1 METNTADVLPP
12 ATVIVIDPSGH
23 RARVELT
30 PLPFKIGRQAD
41 NHLILRDSRASREH
55 ARIVSE
61 DGEYKV
67 QDCGSRHGVYVNGQR
82 VESQALH
89 NSDRIEFGF
98 PDSYQL
104 IFALE
109 GAELNRLIGQFGAHE
124 KSGPISGVSGAGA
137 SLAKLRAILDVAR
150 TLQTGLSLQDVLNSV
165 VDAALAVTG
174 AERGFLLLRKNGD
187 LETRVA
193 RNRQGATLPASD
205 LRVPRRVIK
214 HALEQRRDLFS
225 MNFDPQGTGEFHPGR
240 SVVDLELRSVISVP
254 LVRISQLRGDATNVL
269 STAEE
274 TAGMLYMDS
283 RLSAADLAGG
293 NRELLQTL
301 AIEASTILENARLL
315 EEERIK
321 QRIEE
326 ELSMAR
332 TIQQGLLPRSL
343 PAAGWFRACGS
354 SVASHQVGGD
364 YYDVIPA
371 GPHAWTMVVADVS
384 GKGVSSA
391 LLASLL
397 QGAFLAVSHSD
408 AALHKRLERINVFL
422 NERTAGEKYATVF
435 YGLLESTGRMHYVNA
450 GHCPALIVRQGGG
463 IEALAATAMPV
474 GLVESAEFATSET
487 RLASGDKIVIYT
499 DGVTEAQNLEGEFFG
514 RQKLRQVVTEHH
526 ADSCQGMHQA
536 ISSAVAAFTESA
548 PQADD
553 ITLVVIEFAEPQL

>member
-1 METNTADVLPP
+1 MDTTTAEFAPS
-12 ATVIVIDPSGH
+12 ASVIVVDPSGH
-23 RARVELT
+23 RSRVDLA

-41 NHLILRDSRASREH
+41 NDLILRDSRASREH
-55 ARIVSE
+55 ARIVRQ
-61 DGEYKV
+61 DGEYKIE
-67 QDCGSRHGVYVNGQR
+67 DAGSRHGVYVNGQR
-82 VESQALH
+82 VESHALR

-104 IFALE
+104 IFAMD
-109 GAELNRLIGQFGAHE
+109 GAELNRLIDQFGAHE
-124 KSGPISGVSGAGA
+124 KSGPVSGVPGAGA
-137 SLAKLRAILDVAR
+137 NLAKLRAILEVAR
-150 TLQTGLSLQDVLNSV
+150 SLQTGLSLQDVLNSV
-165 VDAALAVTG
+165 VDAALAITG
-174 AERGFLLLRKNGD
+174 AERGFLLLRAGGE

-214 HALEQRRDLFS
+214 RALEQRRDLLS
-225 MNFDPQGTGEFHPGR
+225 MNFDPQGTGEFRPER

-254 LVRISQLRGDATNVL
+254 LVRVSKVRGDATNVF

-274 TAGMLYMDS
+274 TAGVLYMDS
-283 RLSAADLAGG
+283 RLAAADLAGG

-326 ELSMAR
+326 ELDVAR
-332 TIQQGLLPRSL
+332 TIQQGLLPRRL
-343 PAAGWFRACGS
+343 PAEGWFRACGS

-371 GPHAWTMVVADVS
+371 GPNAWTAVVADVS

-397 QGAFLAVSHSD
+397 QGAFLAASHGD
-408 AALHKRLERINVFL
+408 TALDKRLERINEFL

-435 YGLLESTGRMHYVNA
+435 YCLLERGGLLHYVNA
-450 GHCPALIVRQGGG
+450 GHCPPLLVRQAGG
-463 IEALAATAMPV
+463 IESLAATGPPV
-474 GLVESAEFATSET
+474 GLIECAEFGVGQTT
-487 RLASGDKIVIYT
+487 LAAGDKIVVYS
-499 DGVTEAQNLEGEFFG
+499 DGVTEAQNLQAEFFG
-514 RQKLRQVVTEHH
+514 RQKLRQVVSEHH
-526 ADSCQGMHQA
+526 ADACQALHDAVQC
-536 ISSAVAAFTESA
+536 AVAAFTESA

-553 ITLVVIEFAEPQL
+553 ITLVVIEYRGD

>member
-1 METNTADVLPP
+1 MDTITAEIAPS
-12 ATVIVIDPSGH
+12 ASVIVIDPSGH
-23 RARVELT
+23 RSRVELA

-41 NHLILRDSRASREH
+41 NDLILRDSRASREH
-55 ARIVSE
+55 ARIVRKG
-61 DGEYKV
+61 GEYTV
-67 QDCGSRHGVYVNGQR
+67 EDAGSLHGVYVNGKR
-82 VESQALH
+82 VESHALR

-104 IFALE
+104 IFAVD

-124 KSGPISGVSGAGA
+124 KTGPMGSVPGAGA
-137 SLAKLRAILDVAR
+137 NLAKLRAILDVAR

-165 VDAALAVTG
+165 VDAALAITG

-193 RNRQGATLPASD
+193 RNRQGATLPESD

-214 HALEQRRDLFS
+214 RALEQRRDLLS
-225 MNFDPQGTGEFHPGR
+225 MNFDPQGTGEFQPER

-254 LVRISQLRGDATNVL
+254 LVRISQVRGDDTSVL
-269 STAEE
+269 SAAEE
-274 TAGMLYMDS
+274 TAGVLYMDS
-283 RLSAADLAGG
+283 RLATADLAGG

-326 ELSMAR
+326 ELGVAR

-343 PAAGWFRACGS
+343 PADGWFRVCGS

-364 YYDVIPA
+364 YYDVIPS
-371 GPHAWTMVVADVS
+371 GPHAWTAVVADVS

-391 LLASLL
+391 LLAALL
-397 QGAFLAVSHSD
+397 QGAFLAVSNSD
-408 AALHKRLERINVFL
+408 AALHKRLERINAFL

-435 YGLLESTGRMHYVNA
+435 YCLLERAGQLHYVNA
-450 GHCPALIVRQGGG
+450 GHCPPLIVRQAGG
-463 IEALAATAMPV
+463 IESLAATAPPV
-474 GLVESAEFATSET
+474 GLIESAEFAVGET
-487 RLASGDKIVIYT
+487 TLADGDKIVIYT

-514 RQKLRQVVTEHH
+514 RQRLRQAVAEHH
-526 ADSCQGMHQA
+526 ADSCHA
-536 ISSAVAAFTESA
+536 LHEAVASAVARFTESA

-553 ITLVVIEFAEPQL
+553 ITLVVIEYRGEC

>member
-1 METNTADVLPP
+1 MDTATADLLPS
-12 ATVIVIDPSGH
+12 ASVIVIDPSGH
-23 RARVELT
+23 RSRVELA

-55 ARIVSE
+55 ARIVRE
-61 DGEYKV
+61 GAEYKV
-67 QDCGSRHGVYVNGQR
+67 EDAGSRHGVYVNGKR
-82 VESQALH
+82 VESQVLRS
-89 NSDRIEFGF
+89 SDRIEFGF
-98 PDSYQL
+98 ADSYQL
-104 IFALE
+104 IFAMD
-109 GAELNRLIGQFGAHE
+109 GAELNRLIDQFGAHE
-124 KSGPISGVSGAGA
+124 KSGPIGGVTGAGA
-137 SLAKLRAILDVAR
+137 NLAKLRAILDVAR

-165 VDAALAVTG
+165 VDAALAITG
-174 AERGFLLLRKNGD
+174 AERGFLLLRSGGE

-214 HALEQRRDLFS
+214 RALEQRRDLLS
-225 MNFDPQGTGEFHPGR
+225 MNFDPQGTGEFRPER

-254 LVRISQLRGDATNVL
+254 LVRIGKVRGDVTSVL

-274 TAGMLYMDS
+274 TAGVLYMDS
-283 RLSAADLAGG
+283 RLTTADLAGG

-315 EEERIK
+315 DEERLK
-321 QRIEE
+321 QKIEE
-326 ELSMAR
+326 ELDVAR

-343 PAAGWFRACGS
+343 PTEGWFRACGS

-371 GPHAWTMVVADVS
+371 GPHAWTAVVADVS

-397 QGAFLAVSHSD
+397 QGAFLAVSHAD
-408 AALHKRLERINVFL
+408 TALHKRLERINEFL

-435 YGLLESTGRMHYVNA
+435 YCLLERSGRLHYVNA
-450 GHCPALIVRQGGG
+450 GHCPPLIVRQGGG
-463 IEALAATAMPV
+463 IESLAATAPPV
-474 GLVESAEFATSET
+474 GLIESAEFAVGET
-487 RLASGDKIVIYT
+487 TLADGDKIVIYS

-514 RQKLRQVVTEHH
+514 RQRLRQAVAEHH
-526 ADSCQGMHQA
+526 ADSCHA
-536 ISSAVAAFTESA
+536 LHEAVAGAVARFTESA

-553 ITLVVIEFAEPQL
+553 ITLVAIEYRGEC